1 MSAVTSAGDTRIGL
15 TADPLS
21 VGALHDWAVHPRCG
35 AVVVFSGVVRDHA
48 EGRDGVER
56 LEYEA
61 YTEQVEPR
69 LGAIVD
75 ELRVRWP
82 DVVRVALEHRVGP
95 CELGEPT
102 VVAAVSSPHRPD
114 AFAACRFAIDAL
126 KASVPIW
133 KREIWDGGE
142 DWALAATDLV
152 DPSSVESSDVGR

>member
-1 MSAVTSAGDTRIGL
+1 MRPVTTSDDTRIGL
-15 TADPLS
+15 TEDPLS
-21 VGALHDWAVHPRCG
+21 VGELHDWAVHPRCG
-35 AVVVFSGVVRDHA
+35 AVVVFSGTVRDHA
-48 EGRDGVER
+48 DGREGVER

-69 LGAIVD
+69 LAAIVD

-82 DVVRVALEHRVGP
+82 DAVRVALVHRVGP
-95 CELGEPT
+95 CQLGEPT

-133 KREIWDGGE
+133 KREVWDGGE
-142 DWALAATDLV
+142 DWGLAATELTDAASV
-152 DPSSVESSDVGR
+152 PSPEARS